1 MVRGVDSIYITG
13 GSEAWRSS
21 LMKQAVRYLIAVWIL
36 SRIMYYMAAQFNTFV
51 WDEIYWFINWFGL
64 LFFVLLIRNLLKLT
78 VLSQETIRTLR
89 SELLKLGLIFVSLIL
104 WEIVFCINQE
114 VATSEWMILLMLL
127 VTGLITSWMILE
139 AK

>member
-1 MVRGVDSIYITG
+1 MAGGMDCLYTSRGC
-13 GSEAWRSS
+13 EAAKAALKTW
-21 LMKQAVRYLIAVWIL
+21 LRYLIAVWIL
-36 SRIMYYMAAQFNTFV
+36 SRVTYYMAAEFNNLAWQEV
-51 WDEIYWFINWFGL
+51 YWFNNWFGL
-64 LFFVLLIRNLLKLT
+64 LLFVILIRKLLKLT

-127 VTGLITSWMILE
+127 VTGLITSWMILQ